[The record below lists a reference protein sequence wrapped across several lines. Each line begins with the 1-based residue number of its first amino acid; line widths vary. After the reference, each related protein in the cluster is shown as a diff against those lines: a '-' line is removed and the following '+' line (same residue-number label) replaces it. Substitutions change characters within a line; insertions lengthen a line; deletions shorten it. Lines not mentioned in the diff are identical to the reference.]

1 MEICLF
7 LVFKYFV
14 LLHPSISLHSSVVKS
29 EMLYLE
35 KEMLETS
42 IAAEC
47 DAVQNLR
54 ELCYWKFCLLSA
66 PE

>member
-14 LLHPSISLHSSVVKS
+14 LFHPSISLHSSVVKS

-35 KEMLETS
+35 AEILETS

-54 ELCYWKFCLLSA
+54 ELWY
-66 PE
+66 